1 MKNENERKE
10 SLSIVIEQINN
21 LLEKHKIVETL
32 VEKQDAPKQKII
44 KNLVNKQNINKLERL
59 LANLHPADIADILE
73 SLPIEGR
80 LIVWD
85 LVKVE
90 SDGDI
95 LVEVSDAVRQ
105 TLIEDMDSTE
115 LLAAAEY
122 LDTDEIADIAQDL
135 PEDVLQDLLESLD
148 VQNRERLE
156 SALSYPESTV
166 GALMDY
172 DVVTIRDNVNL
183 EVVLNYLRKLGK
195 LPSNTDK
202 LFVVNSNGII
212 LGILSLKTIV
222 VSDQMA
228 KVKDVMSSDPVLFGP
243 DDLAEE
249 ASDAFERYDLITA
262 PVVDKKNKLIGRLSV
277 DAVVDFIKEDA
288 ENEKLSMAGLREEED
303 LFSSI
308 WKSVKNRWAWL
319 AINLVTAIVASRVI
333 GVFEGS
339 IEKVVALAA
348 LMPIVAGIGGNS
360 GNQTTTMIVRGLAL
374 GQVNLTNIQRLIYK
388 ELGVALLNG
397 ILWGSV
403 LGAFAFILYENI
415 YLGLVMTGAMI
426 LNLLLS
432 AVMGVMI
439 PLLLSKSGRDPA
451 VGSSILITAMTDSGG
466 FFIFLGL
473 ATLVLL

>member
-1 MKNENERKE
+1 MKNESERKE
-10 SLSIVIEQINN
+10 SLSEIIEQINF
-21 LLEKHKIVETL
+21 LLEKHEIIESL
-32 VEKQDAPKQKII
+32 IDKQDVPKHKII
-44 KNLVNKQNINKLERL
+44 KNLVNKQNINKLKRL
-59 LANLHPADIADILE
+59 LADLHPADIADILE
-73 SLPIEGR
+73 SLPIDSR
-80 LIVWD
+80 LVVWD
-85 LVKVE
+85 LVRTE

-105 TLIEDMDSTE
+105 TLIADMDTTE
-115 LLAAAEY
+115 LLAAAEQ
-122 LDTDEIADIAQDL
+122 LDTDEIADIAPDL
-135 PEDVLQDLLESLD
+135 PENVLQELLESLD

-166 GALMDY
+166 GALMDF
-172 DVVTIRDNVNL
+172 DIVTIREDVNL
-183 EVVLNYLRKLGK
+183 EVVLSYLRKLGK
-195 LPSNTDK
+195 LPSSTDK
-202 LFVVNSNGII
+202 LFVVDKYGSI
-212 LGILSLKTIV
+212 LGILPLKVVV
-222 VSDQMA
+222 VSDQKT
-228 KVKDVMSSDPVLFGP
+228 KVKDVMSSDSVLFAP
-243 DDLAEE
+243 DDLAED
-249 ASDAFERYDLITA
+249 ASDAFERYDLVTA

-277 DAVVDFIKEDA
+277 DAVVDFIKEEA
-288 ENEKLSMAGLREEED
+288 ENEKLSMVGLREEED

-319 AINLVTAIVASRVI
+319 AINLITALIASRVI

-374 GQVNLTNIQRLIYK
+374 GQVNFTNIQRLIYK

-403 LGAFAFILYENI
+403 LGLFAFLLYENV
-415 YLGLVMTGAMI
+415 YLGFVMTGAMI

-432 AVMGVMI
+432 AIMGVMI
-439 PLLLSKSGRDPA
+439 PLLLSKFGKDPA

>member
-1 MKNENERKE
+1 MKR
-10 SLSIVIEQINN
+10 
-21 LLEKHKIVETL
+21 
-32 VEKQDAPKQKII
+32 
-44 KNLVNKQNINKLERL
+44 
-59 LANLHPADIADILE
+59 
-73 SLPIEGR
+73 R

-95 LVEVSDAVRQ
+95 LVEVSDVVRQ
-105 TLIEDMDSTE
+105 TLIADMDPTE

-183 EVVLNYLRKLGK
+183 EVVLNYLRTLGK

-212 LGILSLKTIV
+212 LGILSLKAIV

-228 KVKDVMSSDPVLFGP
+228 KVKDVMSSELVLFGP

-360 GNQTTTMIVRGLAL
+360 GNQTTTMIIRGLAL

-415 YLGLVMTGAMI
+415 YLGLVMTSAMI

-439 PLLLSKSGRDPA
+439 PLLLSKFGRDPA

>member
-32 VEKQDAPKQKII
+32 VEKQDPPKQKII

-105 TLIEDMDSTE
+105 TLIEDMDSSE

-156 SALSYPESTV
+156 SALSYPENTV

-183 EVVLNYLRKLGK
+183 EVVLNYLRKIRK

-212 LGILSLKTIV
+212 LGILPLKAIV

-403 LGAFAFILYENI
+403 LGVFAFILYENI

-439 PLLLSKSGRDPA
+439 PLLLSKFGRDPA

>member
-1 MKNENERKE
+1 MKNERERKE

-59 LANLHPADIADILE
+59 LVNLHPADIADILE

-80 LIVWD
+80 LIIWD

-90 SDGDI
+90 NDGDI

-105 TLIEDMDSTE
+105 TLIADMDSTE

-135 PEDVLQDLLESLD
+135 PEDVLQNLLESLD

-202 LFVVNSNGII
+202 LFVVNSNGVI
-212 LGILSLKTIV
+212 LGILPLKAIL
-222 VSDQMA
+222 VSDHMA

-439 PLLLSKSGRDPA
+439 PLLLSKFGRDPA

>member
-1 MKNENERKE
+1 MKNESERKE
-10 SLSIVIEQINN
+10 SLSIVIKQINN

-59 LANLHPADIADILE
+59 LSNLHPADIADILE

-85 LVKVE
+85 LVKIE

-105 TLIEDMDSTE
+105 TLIADMDSTE

-135 PEDVLQDLLESLD
+135 PEDVLQNLLESLD
-148 VQNRERLE
+148 AQNRERLE

-212 LGILSLKTIV
+212 LGILPLKAIV

-439 PLLLSKSGRDPA
+439 PLLLSKFGRDPA

>member
-32 VEKQDAPKQKII
+32 VEKQDPPKQKII

-90 SDGDI
+90 NDGDI

-105 TLIEDMDSTE
+105 TLIADMDSTE

-135 PEDVLQDLLESLD
+135 PEDVLQNLLESLD

-212 LGILSLKTIV
+212 LGILPLKAIV

-288 ENEKLSMAGLREEED
+288 ENEKLSMVGLREEED

-403 LGAFAFILYENI
+403 LGTFAFILYENI

-439 PLLLSKSGRDPA
+439 PLLLSKFGRDPA

>member
-1 MKNENERKE
+1 M
-10 SLSIVIEQINN
+10 ID
-21 LLEKHKIVETL
+21 
-32 VEKQDAPKQKII
+32 KQDAPKQKII

-105 TLIEDMDSTE
+105 TLIADMDSTE

-212 LGILSLKTIV
+212 LGILPLKAIV
-222 VSDQMA
+222 VSDQMS

-403 LGAFAFILYENI
+403 LGVFAFILYENI
-415 YLGLVMTGAMI
+415 YLGFVMTGAMI

-439 PLLLSKSGRDPA
+439 PLLLSIFGRDPA